1 VDTDEEEYQSEQCH
15 SKKRGHVPERER
27 NAGGEER
34 YVRHQWKHAVKDP
47 VFHFRFV
54 ARYVSRAPHH
64 DQAVDDTRSP
74 KDSDGGGGL
83 RERRPRSA
91 EERGNQQYGTEVN
104 HRRGAKGIDRARI
117 GSRRQVRDEC
127 HHHEL
132 QPRERA
138 GRRSH
143 DDVEIFPL

>member
-1 VDTDEEEYQSEQCH
+1 VDADEEEYQREQRN

-27 NAGGEER
+27 NTGRKER
-34 YVRHQWKHAVKDP
+34 YVGQQWKHAMKDP

-54 ARYVSRAPHH
+54 SRYVSRSPHH